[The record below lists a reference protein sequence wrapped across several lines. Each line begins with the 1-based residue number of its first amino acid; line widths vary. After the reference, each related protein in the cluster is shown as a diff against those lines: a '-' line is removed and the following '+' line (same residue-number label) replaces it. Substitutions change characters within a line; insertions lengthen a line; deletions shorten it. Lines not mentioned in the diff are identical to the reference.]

1 MGQGWGGGG
10 RSGGGGA
17 AEGDIVDGSQDARID
32 GMNQSELEH
41 YTKWGTKVT
50 IQNVSRGSS
59 DTYNKYQ
66 LSEMA
71 KASADMTKLMPGMP
85 QVSVSTAVYNK
96 LGSAQRESLGISI
109 TGTGLIVIDASRY
122 KREGQKYSRAGWSV
136 DESLRGTL
144 THEVGHKVMDD
155 YRSGAAKAYITKN
168 RDLYLKESGYARS
181 EQRKGKAGIS
191 ELQAE
196 AFSRAFRKGKKDDLD
211 KGLRSIL
218 KSSFAP
224 KAKPGR

>member
-17 AEGDIVDGSQDARID
+17 AEADIVDGSQDARID

-85 QVSVSTAVYNK
+85 QVSVST
-96 LGSAQRESLGISI
+96 
-109 TGTGLIVIDASRY
+109 
-122 KREGQKYSRAGWSV
+122 W
-136 DESLRGTL
+136 
-144 THEVGHKVMDD
+144 EV
-155 YRSGAAKAYITKN
+155 
-168 RDLYLKESGYARS
+168 LKE
-181 EQRKGKAGIS
+181 KA
-191 ELQAE
+191 LV
-196 AFSRAFRKGKKDDLD
+196 
-211 KGLRSIL
+211 
-218 KSSFAP
+218 
-224 KAKPGR
+224 